1 MFCPPPETPL
11 PPGVVGQRENDPV
24 LVPPI
29 KAGDD
34 VGSEPKRIE
43 LPVQARIARRDAHER
58 HLTPDYLKR
67 ISVNRVQHKSTEP
80 ARRGRRRAH
89 LNRPRLRLPV
99 VIDDT
104 ADQLA
109 VSIDD
114 TNGAAIAE
122 AALVAEQEL
131 RDEVRDCLVMTVE
144 DQTTKAPCSKVTSRL
159 INSASG
165 AKI

>member
-1 MFCPPPETPL
+1 
-11 PPGVVGQRENDPV
+11 
-24 LVPPI
+24 
-29 KAGDD
+29 
-34 VGSEPKRIE
+34 
-43 LPVQARIARRDAHER
+43 
-58 HLTPDYLKR
+58 
-67 ISVNRVQHKSTEP
+67 VQHKSTEP